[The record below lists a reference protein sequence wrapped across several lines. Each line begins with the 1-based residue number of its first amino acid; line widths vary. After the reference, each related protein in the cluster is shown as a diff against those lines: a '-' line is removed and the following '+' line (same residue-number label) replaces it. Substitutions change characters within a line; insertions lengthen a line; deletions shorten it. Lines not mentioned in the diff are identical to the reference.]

1 MKALICILIGFL
13 NEVRLLKRFD
23 ELHYFD
29 DGVKGNRESFIFI
42 VFSNYL
48 LNINITAGN

>member
-1 MKALICILIGFL
+1 M
-13 NEVRLLKRFD
+13 KRFN
-23 ELHYFD
+23 ELRYFD
-29 DGVKGNRESFIFI
+29 HGVGGNREGFIFI